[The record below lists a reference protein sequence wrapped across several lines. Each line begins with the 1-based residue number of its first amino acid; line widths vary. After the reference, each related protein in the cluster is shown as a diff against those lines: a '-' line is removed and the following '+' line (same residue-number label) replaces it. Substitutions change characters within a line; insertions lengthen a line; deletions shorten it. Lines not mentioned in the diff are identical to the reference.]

1 MNIIRLQ
8 KNAKLKAIIADP
20 KNQKTMLT
28 QWFEANKSN
37 KEARELTYCEFPNKW
52 RWDEKNKKWVKRKHG
67 FKIGR
72 LYYAS
77 PTEGERFYLR
87 MLLMIVKGATSYE
100 DIRTYNGTIYQT
112 FKEACTARGLL
123 SDDNEWYKA
132 FDEAANWAT
141 SSQLRYLFVTM
152 LLFCNLQDE
161 RKFYEQ
167 NWTKMTDDLERQLII
182 RHYPVAY
189 SPTEIELQDLLLI
202 QLEIF
207 NKNGTSINTYNLPQN
222 LSNTL

>member
-20 KNQKTMLT
+20 KNKKTMLT

-87 MLLMIVKGATSYE
+87 MLLMIVKGAT
-100 DIRTYNGTIYQT
+100 
-112 FKEACTARGLL
+112 KL
-123 SDDNEWYKA
+123 
-132 FDEAANWAT
+132 
-141 SSQLRYLFVTM
+141 
-152 LLFCNLQDE
+152 
-161 RKFYEQ
+161 
-167 NWTKMTDDLERQLII
+167 
-182 RHYPVAY
+182 
-189 SPTEIELQDLLLI
+189 
-202 QLEIF
+202 
-207 NKNGTSINTYNLPQN
+207 
-222 LSNTL
+222 